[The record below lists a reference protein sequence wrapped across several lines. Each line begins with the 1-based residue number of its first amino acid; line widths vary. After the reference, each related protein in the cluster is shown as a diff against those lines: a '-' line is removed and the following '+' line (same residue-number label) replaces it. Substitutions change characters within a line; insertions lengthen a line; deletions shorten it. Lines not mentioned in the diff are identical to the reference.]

1 MSAPRDRDRER
12 GSLSLFAV
20 IFTLVVL
27 MLAGLVYDGGL
38 AIAARQRAADVAES
52 AARAGANAVDVEAFR
67 ARQVLV
73 VDQAEACDNAREVVA
88 RDGDGSLQDCWVDPA
103 DGQLVHV
110 RVHVTVRPQLLA
122 LFRFPPFQAE
132 ADAGARPVQGL

>member
-110 RVHVTVRPQLLA
+110 RVHVTVQPQLLA

>member
-1 MSAPRDRDRER
+1 MIAPRDRER

>member
-1 MSAPRDRDRER
+1 MSAPRDRER

-88 RDGDGSLQDCWVDPA
+88 RDGDGSLQDFWVDPA

-110 RVHVTVRPQLLA
+110 RVHVTVRPLLLA